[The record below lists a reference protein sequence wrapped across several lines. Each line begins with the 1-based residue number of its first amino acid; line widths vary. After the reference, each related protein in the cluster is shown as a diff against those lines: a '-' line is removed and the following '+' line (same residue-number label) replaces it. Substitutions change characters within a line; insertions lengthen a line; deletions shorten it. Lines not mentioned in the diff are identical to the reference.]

1 MAALGSAVAP
11 IDYSDP
17 SLVAKFYKLL
27 SAGLWATPRIARNQ
41 LVASR
46 GIILAFALPGAAAAD
61 FMVDDES
68 DGPPTVAL
76 WLVKGLLIAPDVAR
90 LSPMLLKE
98 MTMKRIGWA
107 MLGGGIGLL
116 AAQQASAG
124 GLGSFSDQSF
134 RGSYALGISGTVLA
148 AGPVAGTGVITSDGQ
163 GNVDGV
169 QTISYGSGPCVLTF
183 AGTYSVNPDG
193 TGTGSVTVTSTI
205 GGALCTSGNGS
216 TVEFSFVLSGK
227 GLADRIKLSET
238 SPGFAILAEGDR
250 Q

>member
-1 MAALGSAVAP
+1 
-11 IDYSDP
+11 
-17 SLVAKFYKLL
+17 
-27 SAGLWATPRIARNQ
+27 
-41 LVASR
+41 
-46 GIILAFALPGAAAAD
+46 
-61 FMVDDES
+61 
-68 DGPPTVAL
+68 
-76 WLVKGLLIAPDVAR
+76 
-90 LSPMLLKE
+90 
-98 MTMKRIGWA
+98 MKRIGWA
-107 MLGGGIGLL
+107 MLGGGIWLL

-124 GLGSFSDQSF
+124 GLGPFSDQSF

-227 GLADRIKLSET
+227 GLADRIKLAET